1 MAGVKNSYLRMK
13 GEIENGESEKRN
25 LYRNPGCFGWR
36 LLFLSVKLSVS
47 GQGEETIVTAVQD
60 VLLRNLDDDYPP
72 TPREVLKYY
81 SDITKCLYNEE
92 YTEDQLEQM
101 ADKLLAL
108 YDAELAENNP
118 RDQYLIDLKAEVKE
132 FEENGY
138 TIVNYTT
145 SKSTDVEE
153 FTEDGRKC
161 ARLYCTYSVKAGANY
176 TSSRQVFIL
185 RKETETGR
193 WKILGFE
200 LVNPE

>member
-1 MAGVKNSYLRMK
+1 MKMGKAKKVIIVIILVALVGGYYFYLSNFHGK
-13 GEIENGESEKRN
+13 E
-25 LYRNPGCFGWR
+25 
-36 LLFLSVKLSVS
+36 
-47 GQGEETIVTAVQD
+47 EETIVTAVQD

-92 YTEDQLEQM
+92 YTEEQLEQM

-108 YDAELAENNP
+108 FDAELAENNP
-118 RDQYLIDLKAEVKE
+118 REQYIMDLKDEVKE

-138 TIVNYTT
+138 TIISYTT

-153 FTEDGRKC
+153 FTEGGRKC

-185 RKETETGR
+185 RRETETGR
-193 WKILGFE
+193 WKILGFD

>member
-1 MAGVKNSYLRMK
+1 MRMGKAKKIIIVIVLVALVGGYYFYLSNYHDK
-13 GEIENGESEKRN
+13 
-25 LYRNPGCFGWR
+25 
-36 LLFLSVKLSVS
+36 
-47 GQGEETIVTAVQD
+47 QEEMMVTAVQD

-92 YTEDQLEQM
+92 YTETQLEQM

-108 YDAELAENNP
+108 YDEELAANNP
-118 RDQYLIDLKAEVKE
+118 RDQYIMDLKKEVKE
-132 FEENGY
+132 FAENNY
-138 TIVNYTT
+138 TIASYTT

-161 ARLYCTYSVKAGANY
+161 ARMYCTYSVKAGANY
-176 TSSRQVFIL
+176 TSSKQVFIL
-185 RKETETGR
+185 RRETETGR